1 LRKEREMHDI
11 LKTWRISP
19 KSALTIVF
27 LAFFISECIWPI
39 TPSAFIGIKEGDRPK
54 TVILDDLKGVSVD
67 VSRFFGKN
75 PVVLVFWKLTAN
87 KLFLDYSLDELLFLE
102 DFYQKYHD
110 KEGLEIFGIYTP
122 ESDKDIS
129 SDEIARVKN
138 FIKINKINFPILIDK
153 GFKLFKENGV
163 IALPST
169 IMIDKT
175 GIIKFTYPSFPIAA
189 RPHVA
194 EKIDDL
200 VGITRVASKKESV
213 KLEKPELQSNR
224 FYHYALHMYKRGLLQ
239 HSLSPLDKSLELD
252 PKNAWAYNLMG
263 IILWKKGVSD
273 RSMEKFRDAIT
284 LDKKNIA
291 VSLNYAVLLIEQ
303 ENYKEAESILKNLPT
318 AEKDL
323 KIRAHYLLGLVYKS
337 TNRYDKAIREIE
349 LANSLSKEEA
359 PVIDESATP
368 SYSIRVSILH
378 ELSEL
383 YDKEGSKDKALDVLH
398 EALHEAVIIGGKKD
412 TKQHLKKIEDL
423 MIYE

>member
-1 LRKEREMHDI
+1 
-11 LKTWRISP
+11 
-19 KSALTIVF
+19 
-27 LAFFISECIWPI
+27 
-39 TPSAFIGIKEGDRPK
+39 
-54 TVILDDLKGVSVD
+54 
-67 VSRFFGKN
+67 
-75 PVVLVFWKLTAN
+75 
-87 KLFLDYSLDELLFLE
+87 
-102 DFYQKYHD
+102 
-110 KEGLEIFGIYTP
+110 
-122 ESDKDIS
+122 
-129 SDEIARVKN
+129 
-138 FIKINKINFPILIDK
+138 
-153 GFKLFKENGV
+153 
-163 IALPST
+163 
-169 IMIDKT
+169 
-175 GIIKFTYPSFPIAA
+175 
-189 RPHVA
+189 
-194 EKIDDL
+194 
-200 VGITRVASKKESV
+200 
-213 KLEKPELQSNR
+213 
-224 FYHYALHMYKRGLLQ
+224 
-239 HSLSPLDKSLELD
+239 
-252 PKNAWAYNLMG
+252 MG